1 MATYQKRDA
10 NRFSKAYPYVRVPPT
25 YRYTYDNIQETNLG
39 DASVRTLTLTYSNES
54 SQTGTFSTA
63 FTSVPNVSLGVSN
76 DDVVAFITSL
86 STSQITVETSAPF
99 TGTIYV
105 TAVVIV

>member
-1 MATYQKRDA
+1 LATYQKRDA

-25 YRYTYDNIQETNLG
+25 YKYTYNNIQETNLG
-39 DASVRTLTLTYSNES
+39 EASVRTLTLTYNNES

-63 FTSVPNVSLGVSN
+63 FALLPNVSLGVSD
-76 DDVVAFITSL
+76 DDVVAYITSL
-86 STSQITVETSAPF
+86 TTSQVTVETSAPF

-105 TAVVIV
+105 TAVVIS